1 MKNIQPVLRVI
12 LVFSVWLIII
22 YFGALIVTFVSIQV
36 DALRMGRSEVTIRE
50 FIAAIPGILPGT
62 LYLAI
67 LLGLNYTAR
76 KGLGSLPFMLCIGV
90 LSCLYTLIVSLG
102 MSWLGNIPPPSEKPI
117 RLGEPGLILSA
128 ADSAMVLLDD
138 PADIQSPRVIS
149 LPNGPLVYE
158 ASQHTVATQAEV
170 IELFPAPFKH
180 KQGIIDDFSRSA
192 EQFST
197 RLNRGFSSFIIYVF
211 GLIFLLISLRF
222 LMTMSSWPLAN
233 LCVGALIFR
242 GVLALE
248 VLLNSPK
255 TLDFLAPVLSDRL
268 PPALVSPLAFYTL
281 GVLSTLF
288 TVLIHLIRGRRNE
301 S

>member
-1 MKNIQPVLRVI
+1 M
-12 LVFSVWLIII
+12 I
-22 YFGALIVTFVSIQV
+22 YFGALIVTFISVQV
-36 DALRMGRSEVTIRE
+36 DALRMAWSEVTIGV
-50 FIAAIPGILPGT
+50 FIAAIPGILPVT

-76 KGLGSLPFMLCIGV
+76 KGLGSLPSMLCIGV
-90 LSCLYTLIVSLG
+90 LSGLYTLIVSLG
-102 MSWLGNIPPPSEKPI
+102 IGWLGNIPIPLPSEKPI

-149 LPNGPLVYE
+149 LPNQPLVYQV
-158 ASQHTVATQAEV
+158 SQHSVEAQV

-180 KQGIIDDFSRSA
+180 KQGIINDFSRSA
-192 EQFST
+192 EQFNT

-222 LMTMSSWPLAN
+222 LMVMSSWPLAN
-233 LCVGALIFR
+233 LCVGTLIFR

-248 VLLNSPK
+248 GLLNSPR
-255 TLDFLAPVLSDRL
+255 TLAFLAPVLSDRL
-268 PPALVSPLAFYTL
+268 HPALVSPLAFYTL
-281 GVLSTLF
+281 GVLSILF